1 MKNSEKTLFFI
12 IDTMGVGGAET
23 QLLRIIP
30 YLTSLNW
37 DIRLI
42 TIKDKNEFR
51 DELGKRGVAF
61 SSLGFSSGF
70 LAFARNV
77 RLLVTEIN
85 KCKSRN
91 RVIIHSH
98 IVSSNLFSRF
108 LTFFLSGSPV
118 LVNTVHNTNE
128 GSPLRYL
135 MYKLTK
141 NRVDFISA
149 MSRSAIEV
157 HQRKRVSRI
166 DRLHLVHNGID
177 LNYFQK
183 NVQVR
188 DKMREDFKVSD
199 AFVWLAVGNLSP
211 QKNFANLL
219 HAWKLL
225 IQMTERNLRLFII
238 GEGAEKDKLQRFI
251 LEHDLEDSVHLLGH
265 RNDVQNMMNMAD
277 GYVMSSDWEGFP
289 MVLLESA
296 ATQLPIVATDVGG
309 NSEIVRD
316 EISGYLCPPGNEHAL
331 TESMKK
337 IVELP
342 VEELEMMGRAG
353 RKHVQEN
360 FSVESIAKQ
369 WNDIYE
375 SLLQQGMTDS
385 NGLYKHPSEIC
396 QSRP

>member
-1 MKNSEKTLFFI
+1 
-12 IDTMGVGGAET
+12 MGVGGAET

-30 YLTSLNW
+30 YLKLHDW

-51 DELGKRGVAF
+51 EELGKSGVAS
-61 SSLGFSSGF
+61 SSLGYSSGF
-70 LAFARNV
+70 LAFAGNV
-77 RLLVTEIN
+77 RKLVAEIN
-85 KCKSRN
+85 ECKSRT

-108 LTFFLSGSPV
+108 LTFFLKGKPV
-118 LVNTVHNTNE
+118 VVNTVHNINE
-128 GSPLRYL
+128 GSSLRYL

-141 NRVDFISA
+141 NRADFVSA
-149 MSRSAIEV
+149 MSQAAIEV
-157 HQRKRVSRI
+157 HRKKRVSRT

-188 DKMREDFKVSD
+188 DNMREEFKVND
-199 AFVWLAVGNLSP
+199 DFVWLAVGILSP
-211 QKNFANLL
+211 QKNFTNLL
-219 HAWKLL
+219 KAWKLL
-225 IQMTERNLRLFII
+225 VQMPDRNLRLYIV
-238 GEGAEKDKLQRFI
+238 GEGVEKDHLQKYI
-251 LEHDLEDSVHLLGH
+251 QEHGLGDSVRLLGR
-265 RNDVQNMMNMAD
+265 RNDVQHLMNMAD

-309 NSEIVRD
+309 NSEIVRNG
-316 EISGYLCPPGNEHAL
+316 ISGYICPPGNEHAL

-337 IVELP
+337 MVELP
-342 VEELEMMGRAG
+342 VEELEKMGRAG

-360 FSVESIAKQ
+360 FSVESIASK

-375 SLLQQGMTDS
+375 SLLQQ
-385 NGLYKHPSEIC
+385 K
-396 QSRP
+396 